1 MSKACKRWACGLL
14 AAVLVL
20 LAACAAVVYIVDPC
34 LYYRMPD
41 K

>member
-20 LAACAAVVYIVDPC
+20 LAACAAVVYIMDPC
-34 LYYRMPD
+34 L
-41 K
+41 